1 MAWIAILDL
10 LRDIIVSLNARSFK
24 LFKNG
29 IYQTLQINLFT
40 YVHALNLMAGAWAIK
55 PITINACHMLI
66 GTIRDAI
73 DNEKTIMNYASACVQ
88 ERAHVEIK
96 DFARSGGG
104 QKHSPTC
111 DRAMVERSMAFIL
124 KARVLKQVRVTRRDD
139 FLLLHSQSLRRF
151 EKQLSKTL
159 VLQNQAVQSNI
170 NIDQHFINSS
180 LDGEAK
186 YLNSM
191 LPPFQMLVEE
201 YAKNYFNTNDDWEE
215 EKEEDDGAMETEG
228 PQETTTTRV
237 FDVASSCFDK
247 AKSQSIPM
255 INLAIMSAQTGR
267 LKPILRLGNFD
278 TSTAGQISDATFS
291 IYSRAEVEGPDRG
304 ALRVQIT
311 FESALGSKIYHRF
324 QFLWKFSDVISIR
337 SWAYLPIRV
346 AKLGGKGH
354 EVAIYRIVLRARPDV
369 ATSQQ
374 ILANQGRGKGV
385 RAAVVNLLLE
395 PEIAANPL
403 SFHFGPHLCNILQ
416 VLDEGDVH
424 VVQFAMKKNS
434 VAVDGNLRLQ
444 QLFHA
449 QATEPQDSA
458 VVAPAPAMNHI
469 LVDRFVKTVVDNLD
483 YRHDDDGE
491 FAGIVPFLA
500 GKMVE
505 VQDASA
511 DPAENRDEADLAE
524 FLHKEAEAVEGQG
537 GEGGGLANISTCVG
551 NPMSK
556 GVNPEVVLSRA
567 EQTLELISTVRLVCR
582 LCTQEQQE
590 LLLQTRCTACR
601 EVIYFTTQGGCS
613 HGSTCSAISKQEMK
627 EKGLCPPDASAEGG
641 PGLAGRYG
649 KLPPNDWSSAT
660 EEDRLW
666 WNMASCDDCGKLRRF
681 PPHFEQFFPSDK
693 EYEFCCDW
701 NVWDNFN
708 SCEAPVEDGC
718 EADDPDEVTYSA
730 ADLARIQ
737 KARDEA
743 ERGAQPK
750 AKKAKKTAAASDAP
764 EVPKKRGRGRPRLS
778 DKDTVAIEDEDEE
791 GRGGPPQRK
800 KVDEGGVGEQSVH
813 GMSMRSSRKEPG
825 P

>member
-1 MAWIAILDL
+1 MEDLGVDENMSQGSDELVPDGRESSGSEEDVFASKKGKKKGAASKKKGKPTAKTKVSSGNFLDDD
-10 LRDIIVSLNARSFK
+10 DIIPD
-24 LFKNG
+24 
-29 IYQTLQINLFT
+29 T
-40 YVHALNLMAGAWAIK
+40 
-55 PITINACHMLI
+55 P
-66 GTIRDAI
+66 
-73 DNEKTIMNYASACVQ
+73 
-88 ERAHVEIK
+88 
-96 DFARSGGG
+96 
-104 QKHSPTC
+104 
-111 DRAMVERSMAFIL
+111 
-124 KARVLKQVRVTRRDD
+124 
-139 FLLLHSQSLRRF
+139 
-151 EKQLSKTL
+151 
-159 VLQNQAVQSNI
+159 VQSKV
-170 NIDQHFINSS
+170 NIDQHFIDSS
-180 LDGEAK
+180 LDGEVK
-186 YLNSM
+186 YLNFM
-191 LPPFQMLVEE
+191 QPPFQMLVEE
-201 YAKNYFNTNDDWEE
+201 YVKNNFNTKNDWEGEE
-215 EKEEDDGAMETEG
+215 EKEDDGAMETEG
-228 PQETTTTRV
+228 PLETTTTRI

-255 INLAIMSAQTGR
+255 INLAIISAQTGR
-267 LKPILRLGNFD
+267 LKPILRIGNFD
-278 TSTAGQISDATFS
+278 TSTNDQISDATFS
-291 IYSRAEVEGPDRG
+291 VYSRAEVEGPDRG
-304 ALRVQIT
+304 ALRVQFT

-324 QFLWKFSDVISIR
+324 QFLWKFSDVVSIR
-337 SWAYLPIRV
+337 SWAYLPTHV

-354 EVAIYRIVLRARPDV
+354 EVAIYRVVLRARPDV

-416 VLDEGDVH
+416 ILDEDDVH

-434 VAVDGNLRLQ
+434 VAVDGNLHLQ

-491 FAGIVPFLA
+491 FAGVVPFLA

-537 GEGGGLANISTCVG
+537 HEGGGLANISTCVG
-551 NPMSK
+551 NPMSRC
-556 GVNPEVVLSRA
+556 VNPEVVSSRA
-567 EQTLELISTVRLVCR
+567 EQTLELISTVGLVCR
-582 LCTQEQQE
+582 LCTQEQQK

-613 HGSTCSAISKQEMK
+613 HGSTCSAISEQERK

-681 PPHFEQFFPSDK
+681 PLHFEQFSPSDK

-718 EADDPDEVTYSA
+718 EADDPNEVTFSA
-730 ADLARIQ
+730 ADLARIL

-743 ERGAQPK
+743 ERGARPK

-778 DKDTVAIEDEDEE
+778 DKEDTVAIEDEDEDEE
-791 GRGGPPQRK
+791 GRGGSPQRK
-800 KVDEGGVGEQSVH
+800 KVEEGGAGGQSVH